1 MNQEKAIITDLF
13 YLPPI
18 EYFVATLGFEEIQ
31 INQTEIFQK
40 QTLRNRTNILLAN
53 KIEVLSVP
61 VMGSSKKQ
69 FYKDVK
75 IDYNQK
81 WKNVHLRGIQSA
93 YGKAPFFEYFYPY
106 FDQIYEKNLTFLFDL
121 NHDLLTVC
129 LKLLRVKANLKLVG
143 DYDLEQESIDLR
155 WVIRTKEEFTQRDI
169 MTPYDY
175 PQMFGLDFVPN
186 LSILDLLFCMGP
198 ESLQV
203 LMHSKKNH

>member
-1 MNQEKAIITDLF
+1 MNQKKAIISDLF

-18 EYFVATLGFEEIQ
+18 EYFVSTLGFEEIQ
-31 INQTEIFQK
+31 IDQTERFQK
-40 QTLRNRTNILLAN
+40 QTLRNRANILLAN

-143 DYDLEQESIDLR
+143 DCDLEQESIDLR
-155 WVIRTKEEFTQRDI
+155 GVIPTKEEFTQRDI
-169 MTPYDY
+169 MTPYHY

-203 LMHSKKNH
+203 LLHSKKNH